1 MMSFAQLKSKSGPGT
16 QLATPQP
23 ASFLGQFPV
32 QRAGAFA
39 TCVQHQ
45 LNTTSQVQTQQH
57 FSNALNQRQSVVAQA
72 KFGEA
77 IQKRNSQIFPVQRL
91 ELDEEDSP
99 LQQKSAS
106 EGSISS
112 TQGPVVQRLILGAN
126 GDLDTQNDDQIDEV
140 VAELQSMDY
149 DSLLFIKDML
159 DPTNERDSGY
169 IKLINYELGKADV
182 LHDVSEAS
190 YNLGGIFTAAAV
202 FVDGQLLGQTEPT
215 THPDSSTTYYKNV
228 LDKNQDEDLLEE
240 EHNSRNDAEVGTLEE
255 AYNLLA
261 DVAGGFTGE
270 TQIRIVIAG
279 TSGPCDGCKERLQ
292 RFRQD
297 ILNLL
302 PNGGILSID
311 SSYLNSTSIKTRN
324 ELDTRYGFT
333 NQQAQTSSRGEQ
345 YYNYRYPLAVKGQ

>member
-1 MMSFAQLKSKSGPGT
+1 MMSFAQLKSKSGPDT

-39 TCVQHQ
+39 TRVQHQ

-77 IQKRNSQIFPVQRL
+77 IQKRNGQIFPVQRL

-159 DPTNERDSGY
+159 DPTNERDSSY

-190 YNLGGIFTAAAV
+190 NEYGGIFTAAAV

-215 THPDSSTTYYKNV
+215 THPDSTTTYYKY
-228 LDKNQDEDLLEE
+228 DNQTDEDFLDE